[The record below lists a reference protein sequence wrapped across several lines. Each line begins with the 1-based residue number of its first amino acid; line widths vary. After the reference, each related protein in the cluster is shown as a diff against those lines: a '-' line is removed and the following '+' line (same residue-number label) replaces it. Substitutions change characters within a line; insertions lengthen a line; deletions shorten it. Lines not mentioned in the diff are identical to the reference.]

1 MAFTQK
7 LLTAQISIQNG
18 QFQGGGNTLNV
29 SGLRMSVSI
38 TTASADGQTFL
49 EDCTIYGLRLSDMNK
64 LTLVGAQFA
73 TSGARPK
80 NTIVIQ
86 AGDAESGM
94 TTVFEGTIIT
104 AWIEASGEPQVCF
117 RLTGNYQ
124 HVGLKK
130 PVPVTTQAGVVD
142 GASLAQQLAGQMG
155 FTFENGGV
163 SVKLSNPYLHGTAIS
178 QMRQLADALGCQWMI
193 DRKTLAIWPAGGSRP
208 GSPTLVSKDTGMVGY
223 PTFQQA
229 ALVVKTLF
237 NPAIKPGGQIQVK
250 SQIEAACGIW
260 TVNKIRYELDT
271 LTPRGR
277 WFQEIYATIK
287 GAT

>member
-1 MAFTQK
+1 
-7 LLTAQISIQNG
+7 
-18 QFQGGGNTLNV
+18 
-29 SGLRMSVSI
+29 
-38 TTASADGQTFL
+38 
-49 EDCTIYGLRLSDMNK
+49 
-64 LTLVGAQFA
+64 
-73 TSGARPK
+73 
-80 NTIVIQ
+80 
-86 AGDAESGM
+86 
-94 TTVFEGTIIT
+94 
-104 AWIEASGEPQVCF
+104 
-117 RLTGNYQ
+117 
-124 HVGLKK
+124 
-130 PVPVTTQAGVVD
+130 
-142 GASLAQQLAGQMG
+142 
-155 FTFENGGV
+155 
-163 SVKLSNPYLHGTAIS
+163 
-178 QMRQLADALGCQWMI
+178 MI